1 MDPNRTRRHAPAPPS
16 ISWPLPSPE
25 LSTDSSQQG
34 SGVAVSQAASL
45 EIDDFSYLDTSGE
58 PHASAHEIKLQAFM
72 TALRRVSRPTIGIIS
87 LPPPASHPVL
97 PTDR

>member
-1 MDPNRTRRHAPAPPS
+1 MPRSSLNLLALALTGILYAFLPA
-16 ISWPLPSPE
+16 
-25 LSTDSSQQG
+25 G

-58 PHASAHEIKLQAFM
+58 PHASALEIKLQAFM

-87 LPPPASHPVL
+87 LPPPASHPVP